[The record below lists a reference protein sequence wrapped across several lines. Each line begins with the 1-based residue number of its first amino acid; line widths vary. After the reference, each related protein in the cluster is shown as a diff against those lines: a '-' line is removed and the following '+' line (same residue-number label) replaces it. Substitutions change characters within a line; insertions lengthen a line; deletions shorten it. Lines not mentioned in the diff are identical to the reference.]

1 MLAYLRNAFSNM
13 LLQVKGQLGHVLIG
27 LEGSVEINLGQLG
40 SIKSMRSIR
49 SIRSKL
55 GSTAI
60 MLYKS
65 KAS

>member
-1 MLAYLRNAFSNM
+1 MLACLRNAFSNM
-13 LLQVKGQLGHVLIG
+13 LLQVKGQSGYVLIG
-27 LEGSVEINLGQLG
+27 LEGSVEINVGQLG
-40 SIKSMRSIR
+40 SIKSIRSIR

>member
-1 MLAYLRNAFSNM
+1 M
-13 LLQVKGQLGHVLIG
+13 LLQVKGQLGYVLIG

-40 SIKSMRSIR
+40 SIKSIRSIR